1 MKNSLSIIAVGA
13 LGALLFALPS
23 WSAISGTLRP
33 VIGAAIVKQ
42 NSVMWPV
49 AYDGARKI
57 DLRKRDIVIA
67 KTGTADYSGLRIQS
81 PTSTTRRIKLAGV
94 TGDGTFRAQIAP
106 GTARDAVGNRALGAG
121 PSDPVTVDNT
131 APTLTISAPDPTVTN
146 TGPVVFIIT
155 YDGADTI
162 TLKPEDIIINSA
174 EGLTGDVAIEEISPT
189 QRKVTIT
196 NIRKA
201 TPPVL

>member
-23 WSAISGTLRP
+23 WSAISDTLRP
-33 VIGAAIVKQ
+33 VIGAAAVKQ
-42 NSVMWPV
+42 NSVTWPV

-57 DLRKRDIVIA
+57 DLRKSDVTIA
-67 KTGTADYSGLRIQS
+67 KTGTADYSGIRIQS
-81 PTSTTRRIKLAGV
+81 PTRDTRRIKLANV

-121 PSDPVTVDNT
+121 PSLPVTVDNT
-131 APTLTISAPDPTVTN
+131 APTLTISAPEPTVTN
-146 TGPVVFIIT
+146 SGPVVFIIT

-174 EGLTGDVAIEEISPT
+174 EGLIGDVAIEVMSPT
-189 QRKVTIT
+189 QRKVIIT

>member
-23 WSAISGTLRP
+23 WSAISGALRP

-42 NSVMWPV
+42 NSVTWPV
-49 AYDGARKI
+49 TYDGARKI
-57 DLRKRDIVIA
+57 NLRKRDITIA
-67 KTGTADYSGLRIQS
+67 KTGTANYGVMRIQS
-81 PTSTTRRIKLAGV
+81 PTPTTRNIKLAQV
-94 TGDGTFRAQIAP
+94 TGDGTLRAQIAP
-106 GTARDAVGNRALGAG
+106 GTARDAVGNRAPGAG

-131 APTLTISAPDPTVTN
+131 APTLTISAPEPAATN

-155 YDGADTI
+155 YEGADTI

-174 EGLTGDVAIEEISPT
+174 DGLIGDVAIEVISPT

-201 TPPVL
+201 VTPA